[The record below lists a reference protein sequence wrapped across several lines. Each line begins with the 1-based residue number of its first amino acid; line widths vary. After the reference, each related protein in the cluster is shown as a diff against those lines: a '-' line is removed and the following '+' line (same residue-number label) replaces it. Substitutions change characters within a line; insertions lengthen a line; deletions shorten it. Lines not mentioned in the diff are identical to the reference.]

1 MKKLFTITLIAGMVG
16 LLSAQQAEV
25 EREVKVTKDTTEVM
39 VNVSNDRVDVS
50 HEVTVTRNDTMQV
63 RVLNQVRVK
72 NAGDTTQ
79 VRTQLQKRL
88 RLRDEDGDGIPDSLQ
103 LRKRIRENKKMER
116 KERSQKPEIPNME
129 RNKYRG
135 RN

>member
-1 MKKLFTITLIAGMVG
+1 MKKLFTITLIAGMAG

-79 VRTQLQKRL
+79 VRAQLQKRL

>member
-103 LRKRIRENKKMER
+103 LRKRIRENKKVER

>member
-1 MKKLFTITLIAGMVG
+1 MKKLFTITLIAGMAG

-88 RLRDEDGDGIPDSLQ
+88 RLRDEDGDGIPDSLR
-103 LRKRIRENKKMER
+103 LRKRIRENKKIER
-116 KERSQKPEIPNME
+116 KERSQKPEIPNIE
-129 RNKYRG
+129 RNEQRG

>member
-1 MKKLFTITLIAGMVG
+1 MKLFTITLIAGMVG

-25 EREVKVTKDTTEVM
+25 EREVKVTKDTTEVK
-39 VNVSNDRVDVS
+39 VNVSDDRVNVS
-50 HEVTVTRNDTMQV
+50 HEVSVTRNDTMQV
-63 RVLNQVRVK
+63 RVLNRVRVK
-72 NAGDTTQ
+72 NAGNTTQ
-79 VRTQLQKRL
+79 VRTQLQNRL
-88 RLRDEDGDGIPDSLQ
+88 RLRDEDGDGIPDSLR
-103 LRKRIRENKKMER
+103 LRKRIRENKNIER

>member
-1 MKKLFTITLIAGMVG
+1 MKKLFTITLIAGMAGV
-16 LLSAQQAEV
+16 LSAQQAEV

-88 RLRDEDGDGIPDSLQ
+88 RLRDEDGDGIPDSLR
-103 LRKRIRENKKMER
+103 LRKRIRENKKIER
-116 KERSQKPEIPNME
+116 KERSQKPEIPNIE
-129 RNKYRG
+129 RNEQRG

>member
-1 MKKLFTITLIAGMVG
+1 MKKLFTITLIAGMAGV
-16 LLSAQQAEV
+16 LSAQQAEV

-103 LRKRIRENKKMER
+103 LRKRIRENKKVER

>member
-1 MKKLFTITLIAGMVG
+1 MKKLFTITLIAGMAG

>member
-79 VRTQLQKRL
+79 VRAQLQKRL

>member
-1 MKKLFTITLIAGMVG
+1 MKKLFTITLIAGMAG

-50 HEVTVTRNDTMQV
+50 HEVIVTRNDTMQV

-79 VRTQLQKRL
+79 VRAQLQKRL

>member
-1 MKKLFTITLIAGMVG
+1 MKKLFTITLIAGMAG

-39 VNVSNDRVDVS
+39 VNVSNDRVNVS
-50 HEVTVTRNDTMQV
+50 HGVTVTRNDTMQV

-103 LRKRIRENKKMER
+103 LRKRIRENKKVER

>member
-1 MKKLFTITLIAGMVG
+1 MKKLFTITLIAGMAGV
-16 LLSAQQAEV
+16 LSAQQAEV

-50 HEVTVTRNDTMQV
+50 HEVTVTRSDTMQV

-88 RLRDEDGDGIPDSLQ
+88 RLRDEDGDGIPDSLR
-103 LRKRIRENKKMER
+103 LRKRIRENKKIER
-116 KERSQKPEIPNME
+116 KERSQKPEIPNIE
-129 RNKYRG
+129 RNEQRG

>member
-1 MKKLFTITLIAGMVG
+1 MKKLFTITLIAGMAG

-103 LRKRIRENKKMER
+103 LRKRIRENKKVER

>member
-1 MKKLFTITLIAGMVG
+1 MKKLFTITLIAGMAGV
-16 LLSAQQAEV
+16 LSAQQAEV

-50 HEVTVTRNDTMQV
+50 HEVTVTRSDTMQV

-88 RLRDEDGDGIPDSLQ
+88 RLRDEDGDGIPDSLR
-103 LRKRIRENKKMER
+103 LRKRIRENKKIER
-116 KERSQKPEIPNME
+116 KERSQKPEIPNIE
-129 RNKYRG
+129 RNKQRG

>member
-1 MKKLFTITLIAGMVG
+1 MKKLLAITLIAGMAG
-16 LLSAQQAEV
+16 ILSAQQAEV
-25 EREVKVTKDTTEVM
+25 EKEVKVTKDTTQV
-39 VNVSNDRVDVS
+39 VINVSNKRVNVS
-50 HEVTVTRNDTMQV
+50 HEVTVNREDTMQV
-63 RVLNQVRVK
+63 RVINQVRVK

-79 VRTQLQKRL
+79 VRTQLQERL

-103 LRKRIRENKKMER
+103 LRERVRENRKAER
-116 KERSQKPEIPNME
+116 RERSQKPETPIMD

>member
-50 HEVTVTRNDTMQV
+50 HEVIVTRNDTMQV

>member
-1 MKKLFTITLIAGMVG
+1 MKKLFTITLIAGMAG

-103 LRKRIRENKKMER
+103 LRKRIRENKKVER
-116 KERSQKPEIPNME
+116 KERSQKPEIPNIE
-129 RNKYRG
+129 RNEQRG